1 MAGSDSRLRTALDS
15 LPFGEENAVAGR
27 VTKELPQGVTSGML
41 YRDVVRIAWP
51 SMVELMLTQLA
62 SMVDLM
68 MVGSLGAWA
77 LTAVGLTTQPKFL
90 LMTVFQSMNVGATA
104 LVARYKGADNPQ
116 KANLVVRQAVLLTL
130 VLSVIASVLGYIFAE
145 PMIRFMGATD
155 AQSLEGG
162 TVYLQIQ
169 MLGFVFMALTT
180 TVTAVLRGVG
190 DSRTAMIY
198 NLVANLV
205 NVVFNYLLIYGR
217 LGFPRMG
224 VAGAS
229 LATIIGQF
237 VAFLAA
243 LVCILRGRGYLR
255 LEFREGF
262 KPDREMLGNIFN
274 IGLPAMIEQLLMRAG
289 MIIYAKTVA
298 TLGTVPF
305 ATHQVCMNIQALSF
319 MNGQAFA
326 VSATTLM
333 GQSLGRRR
341 PDMAQAYCSRTR
353 RVGMFIAVAIG
364 LSFIFL
370 GRQMVSLYNSDPQI
384 VELGGRV
391 LLLVAVMQPLQ
402 SSQFIIAGALRGA
415 GDTRA
420 TAVITF
426 ITVLIVRPVS
436 AIILVQGLHWGLEGA
451 WIAMVLDQVLRSVL
465 VLARYQGG
473 KWKTIRLKNS

>member
-51 SMVELMLTQLA
+51 SFVELMLTQLA